1 MYIRQSTHCTDI
13 GGIIGI
19 LPTCLINYG
28 FGMAGIVII
37 IVFVDSLCLQT
48 NENFTKFVF
57 YRER

>member
-28 FGMAGIVII
+28 FGMAGKVII
-37 IVFVDSLCLQT
+37 VVFVYVCRPM
-48 NENFTKFVF
+48 NFLRNL
-57 YRER
+57 YSRER